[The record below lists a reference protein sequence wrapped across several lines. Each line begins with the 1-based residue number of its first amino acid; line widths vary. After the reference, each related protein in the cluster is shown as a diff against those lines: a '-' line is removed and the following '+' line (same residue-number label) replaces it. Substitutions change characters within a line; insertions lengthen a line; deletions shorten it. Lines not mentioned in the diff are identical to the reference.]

1 MSNDLAA
8 IVLDALRTRIVR
20 VFPAQIR
27 AAVEPLTEEQIWWRP
42 NESSNSIGNL
52 ILHLNGSIHLY
63 LNKKHG
69 GVEFRRDREAE
80 FAERT
85 HIPKAELL
93 TRFDSVFQMAER
105 TFAGFTAERLTAPS
119 PVPEMHQYVVED
131 LININAHL
139 SAHTGQIIW
148 IAKMLRDGGLD
159 DLWMAAHRSEGAWRA
174 G

>member
-1 MSNDLAA
+1 MSTDLASIA
-8 IVLDALRTRIVR
+8 LEALRKRTIG

-27 AAVEPLTEEQIWWRP
+27 AAVEPLTDEQVWWRP

-69 GVEFRRDREAE
+69 GVTFQRDRDAE

-85 HIPKAELL
+85 HIPKAELMR
-93 TRFDSVFQMAER
+93 RFDSVFQMAER
-105 TFAGFTAERLTAPS
+105 TFDRFTAEGLTAPS
-119 PVPEMHQYVVED
+119 PVPDMHQYVIED

-139 SAHTGQIIW
+139 STHTGQIIW
-148 IAKMLRDGGLD
+148 IAKMLREGALD
-159 DLWMAAHRSEGAWRA
+159 DVWMATHRSEGAWRTE
-174 G
+174 